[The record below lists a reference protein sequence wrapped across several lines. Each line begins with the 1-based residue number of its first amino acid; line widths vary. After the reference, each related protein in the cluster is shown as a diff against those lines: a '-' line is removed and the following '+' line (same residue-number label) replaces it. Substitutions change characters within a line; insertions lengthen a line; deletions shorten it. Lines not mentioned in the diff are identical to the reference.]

1 MSKLK
6 KRITELQEK
15 RERKEKKRFGSV
27 QNQFEKKNRKN
38 VSKKR
43 GNFYFGDSLA
53 KQKCK

>member
-1 MSKLK
+1 MSKIK

-15 RERKEKKRFGSV
+15 RERKKKRFGSV
-27 QNQFEKKNRKN
+27 QNQFEKKNREN